1 MNLLLVL
8 EKYVQIYLNQQ
19 IILNQMKVVYNG
31 EVLNDSEITFN
42 LNDRGFLFGDGFFET
57 FFCSKHN
64 IPYFKEHYER
74 ILAAFKVF
82 NFDLGSLP
90 SLNDLQETIC
100 KTVSFNKLPNARIKI
115 IFWRK
120 EGGLYNTTNTSF
132 NYLIN
137 ITNLEINTTKN
148 KSATFQ
154 KKGTNTSSNFSK
166 FKPLSGF
173 KYIHAGLELNSS
185 NHEEIILLSDSEKIS
200 EALYSNIFWCK
211 DHVFYTPSLKTG
223 CIDGIM
229 RKIIIEYFKSK
240 NIKTNLCESTMSELL
255 NADFVFT
262 CNSLNIQSV
271 IQIDDNYFQE
281 NPLIENLRSEL
292 LTKYLN

>member
-31 EVLNDSEITFN
+31 EVLNDTEITFN

-57 FFCSKHN
+57 FFCSKNN

-82 NFDLGSLP
+82 NFDLKSLP
-90 SLNDLQETIC
+90 SFNDLYETISI
-100 KTVSFNKLPNARIKI
+100 TTNLNNLANARIKI

-120 EGGLYNTTNTSF
+120 EGGLYNTTNRDF

-137 ITNLEINTTKN
+137 INNLEVNTTKS
-148 KSATFQ
+148 KAASFQ
-154 KKGTNTSSNFSK
+154 KKGANTFSSFSS

-185 NHEEIILLSDSEKIS
+185 SHEEIILLSDSEKIS

-211 DHVFYTPSLKTG
+211 DHAFYTPSLKTG

-229 RKIIIEYFKSK
+229 RKIIIEHFKSK
-240 NIKTNLCESTMSELL
+240 NIKTTLCESSKSDLL
-255 NADFVFT
+255 DADFIFT

-271 IQIDDNYFQE
+271 IQIEDIFFQE
-281 NPLIENLRSEL
+281 NPIIDNLRSEL
-292 LTKYLN
+292 LTKYFN